1 MLLRCLER
9 YGGRTTF
16 SARSTKT
23 EDSNRLVPSI
33 SVVDCFTGQPAR
45 TLDQTEQTGELRP
58 SGLPLSEQDTTN
70 WRIPVLVFCGT
81 DDVGLSV
88 EDEDYLGNPM

>member
-23 EDSNRLVPSI
+23 EDSKLIPCI
-33 SVVDCFTGQPAR
+33 SVVDCLTGQPAR
-45 TLDQTEQTGELRP
+45 TLHQTEDTGELHP
-58 SGLPLSEQDTTN
+58 SGVPLLEQDTTN
-70 WRIPVLVFCGT
+70 WRMPVLVFCGT

-88 EDEDYLGNPM
+88 EDEACLGNPM